1 MNKEELE
8 EYIEELYTI
17 HRDSVDSLSEIT
29 NSNKKI
35 LNEMKEL
42 QKEIALSVSN
52 IKIYNNRFIA
62 CSIVL
67 LVSILIIFGWK
78 FSNYSEEVKWHLS
91 SIEKSHAHLLEGM
104 VIQVKIL
111 KRIEDL
117 EKNKSRAN
125 NGNLDKSL
133 PKSKLQNKEEA
144 RATK

>member
-1 MNKEELE
+1 ILIYDEKIYLATLP
-8 EYIEELYTI
+8 YCVL
-17 HRDSVDSLSEIT
+17 DSVASL
-29 NSNKKI
+29 
-35 LNEMKEL
+35 
-42 QKEIALSVSN
+42 
-52 IKIYNNRFIA
+52 
-62 CSIVL
+62 
-67 LVSILIIFGWK
+67 ILIIFGWK
-78 FSNYSEEVKWHLS
+78 FSNYSKEVKWHLS
-91 SIEKSHAHLLEGM
+91 SIEKSRAQLLEGM